1 MRHVFLCALAVSMAL
16 HAGPSHAASLQISPV
31 SIHLDATE
39 TGKAIELRNDGDQPI
54 NAQVRV
60 FNWDQADEKDSMV
73 PTRDLIASPPIA
85 PIAPGAK
92 QIVRVIRADR
102 APPPAER
109 TYRLLIDELPAAGG
123 EAANAVQ
130 FRFRYSVP
138 LFVSAGGEQG
148 EPVLHWYIVPKNGQ
162 PFLRVSNTGKLHA
175 QLSVVT
181 IKTGSGDVP
190 LSTGLLGYVLAG
202 RVRSWSLADIA
213 PKLKGTPSGV
223 SATINGKTQ
232 DAPIEP
238 AQ

>member
-1 MRHVFLCALAVSMAL
+1 MRHVVLYALAVSAAL
-16 HAGPSHAASLQISPV
+16 HAGSPHAASLQISPV

-60 FNWDQADEKDSMV
+60 FNWDQADEKDSIV

-92 QIVRVIRADR
+92 QVVRVIRADR
-102 APPPAER
+102 NAPGAER
-109 TYRLLIDELPAAGG
+109 TYRLLIDELPASGT
-123 EAANAVQ
+123 ETSNAVQ

-148 EPVLHWYIVPKNGQ
+148 EPALHWFIVQKSGQ
-162 PFLRVSNTGKLHA
+162 PFLRVSNSGKLHA
-175 QLSVVT
+175 QLSNVI
-181 IKTGSGDVP
+181 IKTAGGNVS
-190 LSTGLLGYVLAG
+190 LSDGLLGYVLAG

-213 PKLKGTPSGV
+213 PKLKGPASGV
-223 SATINGKTQ
+223 SATINGRAQ
-232 DAPIEP
+232 DAAIEP